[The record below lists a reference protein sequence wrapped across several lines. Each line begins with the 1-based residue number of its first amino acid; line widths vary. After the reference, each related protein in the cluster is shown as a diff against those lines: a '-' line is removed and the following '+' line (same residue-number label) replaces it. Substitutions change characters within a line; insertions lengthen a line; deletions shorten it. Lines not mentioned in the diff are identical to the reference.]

1 MVKGLRGRRAAALAA
16 RARRLG
22 FSAAAR
28 LPALGEGRLLF
39 WVGSGLSAFLGYRLF
54 DWWVPAVLACAV
66 AAAQFFLFQALFG
79 EQGGRFELLL
89 SSLLLNLMMY
99 YATFSI
105 GRAIGQR
112 LARRRKG
119 GR

>member
-1 MVKGLRGRRAAALAA
+1 M
-16 RARRLG
+16 
-22 FSAAAR
+22 
-28 LPALGEGRLLF
+28 GEGHLLF

-66 AAAQFFLFQALFG
+66 AAGQFFLFQALFG
-79 EQGGRFELLL
+79 EHAGRFELLG